1 MTTSAEA
8 DLREVRERII
18 RSHLDAECRHDIAA
32 ALATFAEANY
42 DVIPLGA
49 PSNGAAAVEELL
61 AALFAAFPDFSADMR
76 ALHHG
81 DDIVFV
87 DTTMR
92 GTHRGTW
99 PASRRAAGPSRSD
112 AGASSTSRTTGSS
125 SRPSTSTTPRCS
137 PRSAS
142 AADRGGSDVPRPT
155 DQQGGIMP
163 IVVVFDFPGED
174 IAKYHKV
181 FESAAPP

>member
-1 MTTSAEA
+1 MRREGPAGHRCFMTTSAEA

-99 PASRRAAGPSRSD
+99 AGVPASG
-112 AGASSTSRTTGSS
+112 
-125 SRPSTSTTPRCS
+125 RPIEVRCGCVFHFED
-137 PRSAS
+137 
-142 AADRGGSDVPRPT
+142 DRLVKQT
-155 DQQGGIMP
+155 
-163 IVVVFDFPGED
+163 VYFDHATLLAQIG
-174 IAKYHKV
+174 V
-181 FESAAPP
+181 SG